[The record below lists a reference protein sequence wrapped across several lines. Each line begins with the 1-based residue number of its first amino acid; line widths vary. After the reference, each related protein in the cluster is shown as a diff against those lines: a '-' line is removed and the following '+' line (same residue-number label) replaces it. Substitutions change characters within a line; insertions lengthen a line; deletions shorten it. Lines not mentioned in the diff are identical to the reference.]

1 MNKEISRQVENLK
14 FCQDL
19 AMDILK
25 MLTDEQLDF
34 TVGKNMGTLGEQFRH
49 MARVRL
55 QYSEAV
61 ETKKVSPTEKTIDPS
76 IAKSKEKLIELWESV
91 NQKIPQILGKMS
103 AKQLENVKIDWK
115 HWGVDS
121 MDIYSHLQA
130 LIDHENLHNGQIIV
144 YVRTLGLKFPESWK
158 AWGL

>member
-1 MNKEISRQVENLK
+1 MNKEISRQIENLK

-34 TVGKNMGTLGEQFRH
+34 KVGKNMGTLGEQFRH

-55 QYSEAV
+55 QYSEAI
-61 ETKKVSPTEKTIDPS
+61 ETKKVEPTKETIDPS
-76 IAKSKEKLIELWESV
+76 IAKSKEKLIELWEKI
-91 NQKIPQILGKMS
+91 NQQIPQILEKMS
-103 AKQLENVKIDWK
+103 AEELENLKIDWK

-121 MDIYSHLQA
+121 MNIYSHLQA
-130 LIDHENLHNGQIIV
+130 LVDHENLHNGQIIV
-144 YVRTLGLKFPESWK
+144 YIRTKGLKFPESWK